1 MVLLQPDSILACG
14 FAMQLQLAS
23 CIADPECLENLA
35 CLQLCNG
42 RKDEAG
48 CQVPPLIC
56 SHLMKFLPRATLT
69 ANDMSIYSCRQPKRP

>member
-1 MVLLQPDSILACG
+1 MLLQPDSVLACG
-14 FAMQLQLAS
+14 FTMQLQLAS

-48 CQVPPLIC
+48 CQVPPLLC
-56 SHLMKFLPRATLT
+56 SLLMQLLSKSH
-69 ANDMSIYSCRQPKRP
+69 MSCV

>member
-1 MVLLQPDSILACG
+1 MLACG
-14 FAMQLQLAS
+14 FAMQLQLAT

-48 CQVPPLIC
+48 CQVPSLDLFIIDAISFQVPHVLRMTC
-56 SHLMKFLPRATLT
+56 QYVLVG
-69 ANDMSIYSCRQPKRP
+69 N

>member
-1 MVLLQPDSILACG
+1 MLLQPDSVLASGC
-14 FAMQLQLAS
+14 AMQLQLAT

-48 CQVPPLIC
+48 CQVPSLTC
-56 SHLMKFLPRATLT
+56 LLLMQSLLRSH
-69 ANDMSIYSCRQPKRP
+69 MSCIELASMFW